1 MLLNITQV
9 TNHSKTQKSNLLE
22 LILRKSSENRQCEL
36 VALCIVEHLR
46 NVDVMAFVKIRRK
59 NDLQSKSVIKVSEV

>member
-22 LILRKSSENRQCEL
+22 LISHKSSENRQCEL